1 MSPAPRTIVLD
12 ASTLAPS
19 LVMSP
24 DALHAEGFD
33 WCGWDWCDHY
43 HASIEGSAPEL
54 LPAYLVLDGEGRVY
68 LQGNAD
74 EFRKLCA
81 RIEAALPTTTGLA
94 LLADAQARHA
104 QEAPPV
110 LRLVR

>member
-1 MSPAPRTIVLD
+1 MLT
-12 ASTLAPS
+12 ASSLAPS

-24 DALHAEGFD
+24 DAWHADGFD

-68 LQGNAD
+68 LQGNAHA
-74 EFRKLCA
+74 FRMLCA
-81 RIEAALPTTTGLA
+81 RILAALPTTTGLA
-94 LLADAQARHA
+94 LLADAQAHHA
-104 QEAPPV
+104 ETVAAPPA